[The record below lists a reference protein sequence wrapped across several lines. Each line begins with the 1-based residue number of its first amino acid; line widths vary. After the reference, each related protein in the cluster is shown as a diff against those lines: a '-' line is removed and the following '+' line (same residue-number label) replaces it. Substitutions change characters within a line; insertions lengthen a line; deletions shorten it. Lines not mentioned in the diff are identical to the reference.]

1 MIDDPVTSEL
11 ACYKKDFRDNRST
24 ARNLFSTLTSQEFNW
39 RPNRG
44 RWSIA
49 QCLTHLIISS
59 KLYSDAILTAVST
72 PQPVWKVEPG
82 PYQYGLF
89 SRLMIKSLDPDNR
102 RRYKAPRKFTPPLIH
117 YSVDSVITE
126 FESSGDRW
134 EECLKCSNGLNL
146 AKVKVTSP
154 VMPLLRFQLG
164 ATFAM
169 MVMHERRH
177 LLQAQTVTTTA
188 GFSDIP
194 LEDS

>member
-1 MIDDPVTSEL
+1 MDDPLTSEL
-11 ACYKKDFRDNRST
+11 DRYKENFRDNRST
-24 ARNLFSTLTSQEFNW
+24 ARNLFSMLTPQEFNW
-39 RPNRG
+39 SPEKDC
-44 RWSIA
+44 WSIA

-59 KLYSDAILTAVST
+59 KLYRSAILTAVST
-72 PQPVWKVEPG
+72 ADPAQKGDPG
-82 PYQYGLF
+82 PYRYGLF
-89 SRLMIKSLDPDNR
+89 SRMMIKSLDPNNR
-102 RRYKAPRKFTPPLIH
+102 RTYKAPRKFLPPLIH
-117 YSVDSVITE
+117 YCVDSVITD
-126 FESSGDRW
+126 FESSGDCW

>member
-1 MIDDPVTSEL
+1 MDDQLTSEL
-11 ACYKKDFRDNRST
+11 DRYKEDFQNNRST
-24 ARNLFSTLTSQEFNW
+24 ARNLFSTLTPQEFNW
-39 RPNRG
+39 SPKKDC
-44 RWSIA
+44 WSIA

-59 KLYSDAILTAVST
+59 KLYSSAILNAVST
-72 PQPVWKVEPG
+72 ADPARKGDPG

-89 SRLMIKSLDPDNR
+89 SRMMIKALDPTNR
-102 RRYKAPRKFTPPLIH
+102 RTFKAPRKFAPPFIH
-117 YSVDSVITE
+117 YPVDSVIAD
-126 FESSGDRW
+126 FESSGGRW
-134 EECLKCSNGLNL
+134 EECLKFSTGLNL

>member
-1 MIDDPVTSEL
+1 MDDQLTSEL
-11 ACYKKDFRDNRST
+11 DRYKEDFRNNRST
-24 ARNLFSTLTSQEFNW
+24 ARNLFSTLTPQEFNW
-39 RPNRG
+39 SPKKDC
-44 RWSIA
+44 WSIA

-59 KLYSDAILTAVST
+59 KLYSSAILNAVST
-72 PQPVWKVEPG
+72 ADPARKGDPG

-89 SRLMIKSLDPDNR
+89 SRMMIKALDPTNR
-102 RRYKAPRKFTPPLIH
+102 RTYKAPRKFAPPFIH
-117 YSVDSVITE
+117 YPVDSVIAD
-126 FESSGDRW
+126 FESSGGRW
-134 EECLKCSNGLNL
+134 EECLKFSTGLNL